1 MDDQAIVELY
11 LARDESAISQTALKF
26 GAKLRRLAYGIL
38 EDETGAEECEN
49 DTYLETWNSVP
60 PHEPRTYL
68 FAFLG
73 RIARHLA
80 IDECRRNARQRRYAR
95 YCELTEEMLECVP
108 GDGGADEALEAETLS
123 RAISAYLASCPE
135 EQRNFFVRRYWF
147 FDPVADIARRYGCSQ
162 SKVKTALF
170 RMREGLRK
178 HLEKEGY
185 SL

>member
-1 MDDQAIVELY
+1 MDDSAIVELY
-11 LARDESAISQTALKF
+11 LVRDESAISQTALKY

-80 IDECRRNARQRRYAR
+80 IDECRRNARQKRFAR
-95 YCELTEEMLECVP
+95 YSELTEEMLECVP
-108 GDGGADEALEAETLS
+108 GDGGAEDALDAGELS
-123 RAISAYLASCPE
+123 RAISAYLASCTE

-147 FDPVADIARRYGCSQ
+147 FDPVSEIARRYGCSQ